1 MEIKLDDEVIL
12 KLSEIELKTLMNDIS
27 SDELKSDIARRL
39 KYIIMHKHAECLKRL
54 KKEWMPKFKELGKD
68 SIPVDDNKF
77 CEEVFACESYEC
89 KKKRMLKN
97 QE

>member
-1 MEIKLDDEVIL
+1 MEIKIDDEVIL
-12 KLSEIELKTLMNDIS
+12 KLSETELKTLMHDIS
-27 SDELKSDIARRL
+27 ADILKEDIARRL

-54 KKEWMPKFKELGKD
+54 KLEWTPKFIEMGKE
-68 SIPVDDNKF
+68 SIPLNDEKF
-77 CEEVFACESYEC
+77 CEEVFACDSYEC